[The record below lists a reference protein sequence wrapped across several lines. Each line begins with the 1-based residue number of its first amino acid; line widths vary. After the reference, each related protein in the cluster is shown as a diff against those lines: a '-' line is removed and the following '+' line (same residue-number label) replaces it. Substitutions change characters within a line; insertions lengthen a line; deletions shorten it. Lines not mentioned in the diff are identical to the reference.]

1 MFKTQFRSRRLSF
14 LALALVAISLLA
26 APYALTHAQKSRP
39 SKQAEAGKAANPGKA
54 ADTLENATTRSG
66 KVVTVKEGFKAV
78 KLSANS
84 AGVARI
90 GGGVVGAFECK
101 CTAPEPRKD
110 DPDCFVQIQG
120 NSISCKP
127 SNCQNCDLRV
137 SVGATHPIKK

>member
-14 LALALVAISLLA
+14 LALALVAFSLLA
-26 APYALTHAQKSRP
+26 APYALTHAQKSKP
-39 SKQAEAGKAANPGKA
+39 SKQADPGK